1 VAFTDTG
8 RVVGARAK
16 RQTSSNPAGTVY
28 DVKRVLGR
36 VFDDSVVQDESK
48 RLTYPVING
57 GRNRTMVEVMWRG
70 EKKRFAPEELSAMV
84 LVEMRDILRLTIAAI
99 ATAAGAP
106 TDLASVAPH
115 LARLV
120 ERAEREPA
128 VVAEELAAFSTA
140 TIMQPLVPLMGL
152 YRDQPARKV
161 SNVSLPVVVAHG
173 MGDSCFNAG
182 MKSVTT
188 AAGDHLGVYS
198 TCIPTG
204 DGRLRDTI
212 DGFLMNMDKSVDV
225 FAQKVKA
232 DPKLAGGFNAFGLS
246 QGNNLIRG
254 YIQKYNDPPVHTF
267 MSICGINAGVAA
279 FPQCS
284 PTMPVVG
291 GVCAALAEAL
301 GDLAYLEIIQEH
313 LFQANYYRSPTHLNA
328 SQYLENS
335 QLGQWNGEGVRN
347 MTSDKVNWAKTSQ
360 FVWVRGTL
368 DTVVWPN
375 EGEQWGQLAA
385 GYPQNKT
392 IVPMEQAAWYTADA
406 FGLKTADSAG
416 KNAFEEFRG
425 EHIRFTT
432 AELNGWL
439 DKYFV

>member
-1 VAFTDTG
+1 
-8 RVVGARAK
+8 
-16 RQTSSNPAGTVY
+16 
-28 DVKRVLGR
+28 
-36 VFDDSVVQDESK
+36 
-48 RLTYPVING
+48 
-57 GRNRTMVEVMWRG
+57 
-70 EKKRFAPEELSAMV
+70 
-84 LVEMRDILRLTIAAI
+84 MRDILRLTIAAI

-254 YIQKYNDPPVHTF
+254 
-267 MSICGINAGVAA
+267 
-279 FPQCS
+279 
-284 PTMPVVG
+284 
-291 GVCAALAEAL
+291 CAP
-301 GDLAYLEIIQEH
+301 
-313 LFQANYYRSPTHLNA
+313 RP
-328 SQYLENS
+328 
-335 QLGQWNGEGVRN
+335 
-347 MTSDKVNWAKTSQ
+347 
-360 FVWVRGTL
+360 
-368 DTVVWPN
+368 
-375 EGEQWGQLAA
+375 LAA
-385 GYPQNKT
+385 ACTPLPLG
-392 IVPMEQAAWYTADA
+392 AAAIASD
-406 FGLKTADSAG
+406 LSALCDLPWCLAG
-416 KNAFEEFRG
+416 TFRS
-425 EHIRFTT
+425 TT
-432 AELNGWL
+432 TRLSTRSCRSAASTPAWPHSPSARRRCPSSAACAPRSLRRSATSRTSRSSRLE
-439 DKYFV
+439 